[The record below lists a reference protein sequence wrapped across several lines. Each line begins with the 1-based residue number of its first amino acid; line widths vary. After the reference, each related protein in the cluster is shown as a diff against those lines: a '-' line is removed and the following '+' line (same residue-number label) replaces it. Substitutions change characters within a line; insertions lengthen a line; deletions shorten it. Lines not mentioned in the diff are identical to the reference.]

1 MNKFD
6 YLFERVR
13 HGIDVHPSEIEM
25 KELVSIAKKI
35 SPHGDFT
42 WKGCQKCVNYIV
54 KFVDENFKRL
64 NDGNQKDIRNKKQSE
79 ESASN

>member
-13 HGIDVHPSEIEM
+13 LGIDVHPSEIEM
-25 KELVSIAKKI
+25 EELVSMAQKI
-35 SPHGDFT
+35 SPNGDFV
-42 WKGCQKCVNYIV
+42 WKGCQSCVNYIV
-54 KFVDENFKRL
+54 KFVDENKNRL
-64 NDGNQKDIRNKKQSE
+64 DGNQKDNRNKKQSE